1 MGTYAGAPIYQAV
14 AYLPKGQE
22 GILSRLLPSCKAMRW
37 SDWGLD
43 VFSANGGKTVGIQK
57 YLDANQ
63 ISLAETMA
71 FGDGE
76 NDSAMLQFVGCGIAM
91 GNAVEATK
99 ESADYITDSVDQDGI
114 WNALVKLK
122 LIDPA

>member
-1 MGTYAGAPIYQAV
+1 
-14 AYLPKGQE
+14 
-22 GILSRLLPSCKAMRW
+22 
-37 SDWGLD
+37 
-43 VFSANGGKTVGIQK
+43 
-57 YLDANQ
+57 
-63 ISLAETMA
+63 MA

-114 WNALVKLK
+114 WNALVALK
-122 LIDPA
+122 LIDP